1 MSQVFLLLK
10 LDIDQQQQREVDL
23 SYSAVHN
30 NFLVALKSLFG
41 EVGAGYP
48 LEILKI
54 NRDRREI
61 LVATFPDYLVKLR
74 QAPN

>member
-74 QAPN
+74 HAPN

>member
-30 NFLVALKSLFG
+30 NFLVALTKLIVLDSL
-41 EVGAGYP
+41 
-48 LEILKI
+48 L
-54 NRDRREI
+54 
-61 LVATFPDYLVKLR
+61 
-74 QAPN
+74 

>member
-61 LVATFPDYLVKLR
+61 LVATCPDYLVKLR